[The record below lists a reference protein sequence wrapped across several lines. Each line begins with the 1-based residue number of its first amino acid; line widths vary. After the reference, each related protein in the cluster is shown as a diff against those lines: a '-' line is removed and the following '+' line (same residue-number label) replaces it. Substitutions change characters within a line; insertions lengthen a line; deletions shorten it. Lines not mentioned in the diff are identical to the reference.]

1 MTWRGIVLGVLLGG
15 VAAAQPATP
24 KDPTAPET
32 LLEWQTPAP
41 TPADPGA
48 KKLKV
53 ERFRVEGNTQLQD
66 DELRRIVSGYEG
78 QELTLAQMKDIARTL
93 TAAYQRN
100 GYFLTRV
107 YVPAQQFKSEGVEL
121 RVVEGRIGKVTV
133 EGAHHYPEEYIRERF
148 QRSFEG
154 EGFSSARFQRTMLL
168 MNELPDLQ
176 VKALMSPGE
185 EVGTADVRLRVT
197 DALPLHGGIDYNNYG
212 TTETGVNRVG
222 LSGELGNLLQ
232 TGDQVSLRGV
242 VGFPAERNTF
252 YQLQYQ
258 TPLDMDG
265 TTASVSYANGAF
277 AVSQGLGAILDVRG
291 DADIYTL
298 GFSRALDR
306 ELDFSSNL
314 GLAISYKDVRN
325 SFFGDTVPFSHDVYT
340 SARLTY
346 QADFRSAEGR
356 TLLQGAWT
364 QGLGGT
370 GSGDPLVSRQG
381 ASGGFTRFNFDAVRV
396 QNIHTGLYAV
406 LRGSAQVAT
415 QPLYLAEQFAVG
427 GPDTVRGY
435 GQAELLGD
443 DGYVVGA
450 ELRWSPIKDD
460 LDAFQVAAF
469 IDHGGVRLKRPLP
482 GELANGQHLTG
493 AGVGFRFGVTEHAN
507 VRLDLGFPISPS
519 SNRGG
524 TFPAVYLGVQTRL

>member
-1 MTWRGIVLGVLLGG
+1 MLGVLFGG
-15 VAAAQPATP
+15 TAWAQPATP
-24 KDPTAPET
+24 KDPTTPET
-32 LLEWQTPAP
+32 LLEWQAPAP
-41 TPADPGA
+41 SPAQPGA
-48 KKLKV
+48 KTLKV
-53 ERFRVEGNTQLQD
+53 ERFRVEGNTQLPD
-66 DELRRIVSGYEG
+66 DELRRAVSNYEG
-78 QELTLAQMKDIARTL
+78 QELTLAQMKELAKQL
-93 TAAYQRN
+93 TALYQKN

-107 YVPAQQFKSEGVEL
+107 IVPAQQFKSESVEL
-121 RVVEGRIGKVTV
+121 RVVEGRIGKVSV

-148 QRSFEG
+148 QQSFEG

-176 VKALMSPGE
+176 VKAVMTPGE
-185 EVGTADVRLRVT
+185 EIGTADVQLRVK

-212 TTETGVNRVG
+212 TRETGVNRVG
-222 LSGELGNLLQ
+222 LSAEAGNLLQ
-232 TGDQVSLRGV
+232 TGDQFSVRGV
-242 VGFPAERNTF
+242 VGFPAEQNTF
-252 YQLQYQ
+252 YQLQYL

-265 TTASVSYANGAF
+265 TSVSFGYANGAF

-291 DADIYTL
+291 SADIYTL

-314 GLAISYKDVRN
+314 GLAISHKDVRN
-325 SFFGDTVPFSHDVYT
+325 DFLGGTVPFSRDVYT

-346 QADFRSAEGR
+346 QADFRSADGR

-370 GSGDPLVSRQG
+370 GSGDPLVSRSG

-396 QNIHTGLYAV
+396 QNIETGLYAV
-406 LRGSAQVAT
+406 FRGSAQVAT

-450 ELRWSPIKDD
+450 ELRWSPFKED

-482 GELANGQHLTG
+482 GELPNGAHLTG
-493 AGVGFRFGVTEHAN
+493 AGFGFRWGLSDNAN

-519 SNRGG
+519 SNRGD
-524 TFPAVYLGVQTRL
+524 TLPAVYLGVQTRL